1 MSTEKIKKFR
11 NLVMWFTFIF
21 SFFVLCGCANYSYNY
36 QKAYIIG
43 NDNIFKEY
51 DIKNYNLNYIN
62 GIVELT
68 LTDNSNVQT
77 HMKNVIMV
85 GENTTNNCFKCYI
98 LYFIIFKDRAH
109 HFTHYIIYLNLYFDE
124 IFTFLFII

>member
-1 MSTEKIKKFR
+1 MIKIKKFR
-11 NLVMWFTFIF
+11 NLAVCFTLIF

-36 QKAYIIG
+36 KKAYIIG
-43 NDNIFKEY
+43 NENIFKEY

-85 GENTTNNCFKCYI
+85 GENTTNNYFKCY
-98 LYFIIFKDRAH
+98 
-109 HFTHYIIYLNLYFDE
+109 E
-124 IFTFLFII
+124 Q

>member
-1 MSTEKIKKFR
+1 MIKIKKFR
-11 NLVMWFTFIF
+11 NLAVWFTFIF
-21 SFFVLCGCANYSYNY
+21 SFFVLCGCANHSYNY

-85 GENTTNNCFKCYI
+85 GENTTNNCFKCY
-98 LYFIIFKDRAH
+98 
-109 HFTHYIIYLNLYFDE
+109 E
-124 IFTFLFII
+124 P

>member
-1 MSTEKIKKFR
+1 MHGILGQRHAQGISNAVQKECP
-11 NLVMWFTFIF
+11 NAHGTFDHSLLAAAGLRYAQVNGIGAG
-21 SFFVLCGCANYSYNY
+21 LR
-36 QKAYIIG
+36 QKAIGRNHGLHIRGFDG

-85 GENTTNNCFKCYI
+85 GENTTNNCFKCY
-98 LYFIIFKDRAH
+98 
-109 HFTHYIIYLNLYFDE
+109 E
-124 IFTFLFII
+124 P